1 MDSIESEIKE
11 KEKITQKDDFWT
23 NPKESQKLLKEI
35 SFLKSKIG
43 EFSKVAESFDDFSV
57 MNEFFQS
64 NEITEEEL
72 DYAYNI
78 ALKNIEDLEFKNM
91 MKDNEDSF
99 DAVLTINAGA
109 GGTEACDWAEMLLRM
124 YSMWAQKHSFSI
136 KEISKQKGDLGHIKS
151 ITLEI
156 SGNYAYGYLKSE
168 NGVHRLVRI
177 SPFDAASR
185 RHTSFVSVFAYP
197 IIDDTIEIEIS
208 PADIS
213 WDTFRSGGPGGQNVN
228 KVETAV
234 RLHHHPTGIVIECQM
249 YRSQIQNKE
258 KAMQM
263 LRSQLYQIELD
274 KKRQKIDE
282 MESFKKRI
290 EWGNQIRSYVLHPY
304 KLVKDLRTGYETS
317 NANAVLDG
325 DIDGFI
331 KSCLMNQISK

>member
-136 KEISKQKGDLGHIKS
+136 KEIAKQKGDLGHIKS

-282 MESFKKRI
+282 IESFKKRI